1 MMAVQSAPFPLT
13 TEYFEGIRGGLR
25 ANESMARHTSWR
37 VGGPA
42 DLYFVPEDVADLAL
56 FLQQLPDAIEIVWT
70 GLGSNLLVRDGGIR
84 GVVIATQKG
93 LNQLQLI
100 DQNTVQ
106 AEVGVTGAKVAR
118 FSTAHGLTGA
128 EFMAGIPGTVGGA
141 LAMNAG
147 AWGSETWSIVADVDV
162 IDRRGIIRTRPHGD
176 FEIAYREV
184 HARVADESFLVAR
197 FRLSHDAELRGAERI
212 KQLLDERSASQPVQ
226 SANAGSVFRNP
237 DGDFAARLIEASGL
251 KDRRVGGARVSEK
264 HANFI
269 INDGDATAADIESL
283 ILLIKDT
290 VKRQHNV
297 DLIHE
302 VRVIGEGRHE

>member
-1 MMAVQSAPFPLT
+1 MMAVQPAPFPLSIQN
-13 TEYFEGIRGGLR
+13 FEGIRGGLR
-25 ANESMARHTSWR
+25 ENESMARHTSWR

-56 FLQQLPDAIEIVWT
+56 FLQQLPDAVEIVWT

-93 LNQLQLI
+93 LKQLQLI
-100 DQNTVQ
+100 DRHTVQ

-118 FSTAHGLTGA
+118 FSVSHNLTGA

-162 IDRRGIIRTRPHGD
+162 IDRSGEIRTRSSRD
-176 FEIAYREV
+176 FKIAYREV
-184 HARVADESFLVAR
+184 HARADDESFLVAR
-197 FRLSHDAELRGAERI
+197 FRLSSDTEQRGAERI

-251 KDRRVGGARVSEK
+251 KDERIGGARVSEK

-283 ILLIKDT
+283 ILLIRDT
-290 VKRQHNV
+290 VKDQHGV